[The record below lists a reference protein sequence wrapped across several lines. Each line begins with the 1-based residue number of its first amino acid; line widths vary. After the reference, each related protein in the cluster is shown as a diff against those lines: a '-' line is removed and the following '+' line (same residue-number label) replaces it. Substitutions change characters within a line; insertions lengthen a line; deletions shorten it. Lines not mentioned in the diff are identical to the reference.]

1 MLMTVARSLK
11 FKFGLHSATGLK
23 HEQCHSS
30 RRLPD
35 TQVHH
40 CIHQTTPASSL
51 IPRLFYLRR
60 RIITRLPNWISR
72 SQVLSC
78 EKNASFPG
86 SLLWEEDLIPR
97 LSSLRSCLI
106 PRLSPLRRR
115 PHSQALS
122 SEKKASFPGSLLWE
136 EGLIPRLS
144 SLRKRPHSQA
154 LFSEK
159 KASFPGSLLWEEG
172 LIPRLSALSRRL
184 HCQALSSE
192 LESLI
197 PRLSSLRRRRHSL
210 SSQMREPGNETTPH
224 YNCNQQTLKM
234 KQNTM
239 LRTYKLYLP

>member
-1 MLMTVARSLK
+1 MLMTVVRSLK

-35 TQVHH
+35 TRVHH

-78 EKNASFPG
+78 EKNALFPG
-86 SLLWEEDLIPR
+86 SLLWEEGLIAR
-97 LSSLRSCLI
+97 LSSLR
-106 PRLSPLRRR
+106 RR
-115 PHSQALS
+115 PHCQALV

-144 SLRKRPHSQA
+144 SLRRRCHSQA
-154 LFSEK
+154 LSSEK
-159 KASFPGSLLWEEG
+159 KASFPGSLLWV
-172 LIPRLSALSRRL
+172 RRP

-197 PRLSSLRRRRHSL
+197 PRLSPLRRRCHSL
-210 SSQMREPGNETTPH
+210 SSQMREPRNETTPH
-224 YNCNQQTLKM
+224 YNYNQQTLKM